1 MYFQHSRNNWWSCWK
16 VMFLGVS
23 VCRSLCRSVCSQGAL
38 YNHYSISNHP
48 LALALSPSTPWP
60 LPSPARAPAPRLHHI
75 WTPFNS
81 SCPQTYSLGDHHT
94 RTPPPRTGWKVDG
107 GVSLKCLLVI
117 DSIQFYDTNLTG
129 YLLILNNK
137 KSKTW
142 SICCEVAF
150 EQFDNNCEQILVYR
164 YLDGKKTKWFYSVY
178 SRLQY
183 SSYVK
188 LIHFKTISES
198 FILIPRIWLLR
209 VWRAGRPEKMLQ
221 VFRSLS
227 WQRLWALP
235 QIHGSGTCTT
245 MWPWDSLE
253 CTLWQLCDLEI
264 TLKAHNYVTFR

>member
-1 MYFQHSRNNWWSCWK
+1 MDPIQ
-16 VMFLGVS
+16 FLLPPNLFTW
-23 VCRSLCRSVCSQGAL
+23 RSP
-38 YNHYSISNHP
+38 YK
-48 LALALSPSTPWP
+48 
-60 LPSPARAPAPRLHHI
+60 
-75 WTPFNS
+75 
-81 SCPQTYSLGDHHT
+81 D
-94 RTPPPRTGWKVDG
+94 PPPPTTCWKVDG
-107 GVSLKCLLVI
+107 WVWLKCLLVI
-117 DSIQFYDTNLTG
+117 GSIQFYDTNLTE

-142 SICCEVAF
+142 SIWCEVAF

-198 FILIPRIWLLR
+198 FILIPRIWFVR

-235 QIHGSGTCTT
+235 QIHGSGTYTT

-253 CTLWQLCDLEI
+253 CTFSQLCDLEI
-264 TLKAHNYVTFR
+264 TLNVHFHNYVTLR